1 MLKTTTYLVEQVHSV
16 VYSPSGSTPNRN
28 MTMYARNLKVY
39 KGADNP
45 IVIEIKNNDQ
55 KPVDITG
62 KTFVFNVLD
71 QDERKTLISRT
82 GTTVNASKG
91 KVKFTISE
99 SDLLN
104 VSGQFLN
111 YSILETT
118 TGTRGAVFVDDQYGA
133 LGNIEVIDGPYTEFR
148 DSKEVNLPNT
158 NPVSVEAYPQLNQ
171 NSALHTAQLYLTNFT
186 GKIKVEASLAPVSE
200 LDADEYFTVL
210 EKQYTNES
218 TNQYFNFNGVYSHVR
233 FSKADR
239 DDSTALS
246 GTVDKILYRL

>member
-62 KTFVFNVLD
+62 KTFVFNILD

-118 TGTRGAVFVDDQYGA
+118 SGTRGAIFVDDQYGA

-148 DSKEVNLPNT
+148 ESKTINLPNT
-158 NPVSVEAYPQLNQ
+158 NPQSVEAHPQLNQ

-200 LDADEYFTVL
+200 LDNDEYFTVV

-218 TNQYFNFNGVYSHVR
+218 TNQYLNFNGVYSHVR

>member
-16 VYSPSGSTPNRN
+16 VYSPSGTTPNRN

>member
-1 MLKTTTYLVEQVHSV
+1 
-16 VYSPSGSTPNRN
+16 
-28 MTMYARNLKVY
+28 
-39 KGADNP
+39 
-45 IVIEIKNNDQ
+45 
-55 KPVDITG
+55 
-62 KTFVFNVLD
+62 VLD

-200 LDADEYFTVL
+200 LDTDEYFTVL

>member
-62 KTFVFNVLD
+62 KTFVFNILD

-118 TGTRGAVFVDDQYGA
+118 SGTRGAIFVDDQYGA

-148 DSKEVNLPNT
+148 ESKTINLPNT
-158 NPVSVEAYPQLNQ
+158 NPQSVEAYPQLNQ

>member
-1 MLKTTTYLVEQVHSV
+1 
-16 VYSPSGSTPNRN
+16 
-28 MTMYARNLKVY
+28 MYARNLKVY

-91 KVKFTISE
+91 KVRFNISE
-99 SDLLN
+99 NDLLN

-118 TGTRGAVFVDDQYGA
+118 AGSRGAVFVDDQYGA

-148 DSKEVNLPNT
+148 ESREVNLPNT

-200 LDADEYFTVL
+200 LDTDEYFTVL

-239 DDSTALS
+239 DDSTALA

>member
-91 KVKFTISE
+91 KVRFNISE
-99 SDLLN
+99 NDLLN

-111 YSILETT
+111 YSKKKTT
-118 TGTRGAVFVDDQYGA
+118 EGSRGAVFVDDQYGA

-148 DSKEVNLPNT
+148 ESREVNLPNT

-200 LDADEYFTVL
+200 LDTDEYFTVL

-239 DDSTALS
+239 DDSTALA

>member
-16 VYSPSGSTPNRN
+16 VYSPSGTTPNRN

-82 GTTVNASKG
+82 GTTMNASKG

>member
-62 KTFVFNVLD
+62 KTFVLNILD
-71 QDERKTLISRT
+71 QDERKTLVSRA
-82 GTTVNASKG
+82 GTIVNASKG
-91 KVKFTISE
+91 KIKFNISE

-104 VSGQFLN
+104 IDGQFLN

-118 TGTRGAVFVDDQYGA
+118 SGTRGAVFVDDQYGA
-133 LGNIEVIDGPYTEFR
+133 LGNIEIIDGPYSEFR
-148 DSKEVNLPNT
+148 ESQVITLPNT
-158 NPVSVEAYPQLNQ
+158 NPASVEAYPQLNQ
-171 NSALHTAQLYLTNFT
+171 NSALHTAQLYMTNFT

-200 LDADEYFTVL
+200 LDNDEYFTVT
-210 EKQYTNES
+210 EKTYTNES
-218 TNQYFNFNGVYSHVR
+218 NNQYFNFNGVYSHVR
-233 FSKADR
+233 FSKN
-239 DDSTALS
+239 TVTS
-246 GTVDKILYRL
+246 GTIDKILYRL